1 MRKRIYYR
9 NFATTAAVML
19 LSFVLLGCVFTAFS
33 YRLVVQ
39 ERRDAMSVT
48 ADEVVRTASS
58 LAGEWNLSGL
68 EFRMILSMSSTVSGY
83 HIMLADPGGV
93 VQSCSDRDLFC
104 AHLGRSLPEGV
115 MAELSEKGRF
125 YGTTELDGLYSQPR
139 YVTGRVISGE
149 EGVVGYA
156 ILSGDPGSMSEIW
169 RQSAGVF
176 ILVALIV
183 MLLTFVLSL
192 IATKKQAEPLN
203 EMAEAANKFARG
215 DFSVRVG
222 DYGRQDEI
230 GQLAHAFNAMAD
242 SLESSENRRREFIAN
257 VSHEL
262 KTPMTTISGFA
273 DGLLDGT
280 IPREMQDQYLTVIS
294 SETKRLNRLVRG
306 MLDMSHLQS
315 ADTAEIL
322 QKSFDV
328 SEVIRVTLLGLE
340 SKICDHGL
348 DVDAEIP
355 EDPIVVRGDQ
365 DAITQVV
372 YNLIDNAAKF
382 AEEGSTLKIALWKQG
397 GRAYVSVEDR
407 GQDIPREELP
417 LIFDRF
423 HKTDRSRSSDK
434 DGVGLGLYIVK
445 TILDNHQEDIYV
457 TSSDGVT
464 KFIFTLTLAQQ
475 EKRPRLGG
483 DRNASKSGE

>member
-33 YRLVVQ
+33 YRLVVR

-68 EFRMILSMSSTVSGY
+68 EFKMILTMSAHVSGY
-83 HIMLADPGGV
+83 HIMLADPTGV
-93 VQSCSDRDLFC
+93 VQSCSDRELVC
-104 AHLGRSLPEGV
+104 AHYGRELPGELLDTLNDAGSFSGATLLG
-115 MAELSEKGRF
+115 
-125 YGTTELDGLYSQPR
+125 GLYQDAR
-139 YVTGRVISGE
+139 YVIARTIPDGSG
-149 EGVVGYA
+149 GTVGYA
-156 ILSGDPGSMSEIW
+156 VLSGDPGSMSEIW
-169 RQSAGVF
+169 RQSAAVF

-183 MLLTFVLSL
+183 MLLTFALSL

-203 EMAEAANKFARG
+203 EMAAAANKFARG
-215 DFSVRVG
+215 DFSVHVG

-262 KTPMTTISGFA
+262 KTPMTTIAGFA
-273 DGLLDGT
+273 DGILDGT
-280 IPREMQDQYLTVIS
+280 IPREMEGQYLSVIS
-294 SETKRLNRLVRG
+294 SETKRLNRLVRS

-315 ADTAEIL
+315 ADTEEIL
-322 QKSFDV
+322 RKSFDI

-340 SKICDHGL
+340 SKITGHRL

-355 EDPIVVRGDQ
+355 EDPIMVRGDQ

-382 AEEGSTLKIALWKQG
+382 AEEGSTLKLALWKQG

-407 GQDIPREELP
+407 GQEIPQEELP

-423 HKTDRSRSSDK
+423 HKTDRSRSSDR

-445 TILDNHQEDIYV
+445 TILDNHKEDIYV
-457 TSSDGVT
+457 TSRDGVT
-464 KFIFTLTLAQQ
+464 KFVFTLTVAQQ
-475 EKRPRLGG
+475 EKR
-483 DRNASKSGE
+483 SGREARQKGE